1 MRQSHRYHRDM
12 RVLMILAMALIGC
25 WPLAARLGAADD
37 TAPTTIPAAP
47 AEAAPTGEAPAPK
60 PGPATVAYI
69 PIDSAID
76 SHQERYFRRALGE
89 AKAAGVT
96 TVVVHLNTD
105 GGTVDAGRKMMAL
118 ALETK
123 GHPRMIAFVDNRC
136 YSAGS
141 LIAYG
146 HDEILLTPGATIGDI
161 GVIFIGADGKMEYAP
176 EKQESVVRTL
186 LRSAAQAKGWNEAKL
201 LKMTARNQELYRFDL
216 HGKQDFVIEDN
227 LPAWLNKHPDVDP
240 GSKIVILGKDRL
252 RSYTAREAVE
262 DGMATALVDDLD
274 GAYKRL
280 GVKRS
285 EVLDLSP
292 TRVEEISW
300 QLAALAPILA
310 SLAALCVFLEF
321 KSQGIGIWTAL
332 AVMFGAA
339 FFVCQFYQ
347 DLASYI
353 EPILVVVGILCIVI
367 ELFVF
372 PTMGWLAV
380 LGVMISLSGLVLAF
394 MPDTQQFHPSVDGW
408 GHDLGSAIQ
417 QSVLAMAVITVGAV
431 VIIAT
436 FPNSRAMRA
445 MAATAEITGTSA
457 NASELAGSLVGKRAL
472 ARTPLSPSG
481 SITVDGRDLTA
492 TTEHGEFLQVGA
504 EVQVVGMR
512 YGGAVVRAIPAADG
526 GARA

>member
-1 MRQSHRYHRDM
+1 M
-12 RVLMILAMALIGC
+12 RVLTILAMALLC
-25 WPLAARLGAADD
+25 WYPASSALRASDQP
-37 TAPTTIPAAP
+37 APASAP
-47 AEAAPTGEAPAPK
+47 AEAAPSATASAPS
-60 PGPATVAYI
+60 PGQDQARKVAYI

-76 SHQERYFRRALGE
+76 ATQERYFRRALAD
-89 AKAAGVT
+89 AKAADIE

-118 ALETK
+118 ALEAK

-201 LKMTARNQELYRFDL
+201 LKMTARNQELYRFDV
-216 HGKQDFVIEDN
+216 HGKQEFVIEDN
-227 LPAWLNKHPDVDP
+227 LPAWLNEHPDVDP
-240 GSKIVILGKDRL
+240 SAKIVILGKDRL

-274 GAYKRL
+274 GVYKRL
-280 GVKRS
+280 GVQRS
-285 EVLDLSP
+285 AVLDLSP
-292 TRVEEISW
+292 TRVETISW

-332 AVMFGAA
+332 AVIFGAA

-347 DLASYI
+347 ELSSYL
-353 EPILVVVGILCIVI
+353 EPILVVIGILCIVV
-367 ELFVF
+367 ELFIF

-380 LGVMISLSGLVLAF
+380 VGVVLAMSGLVLAF
-394 MPDTQQFHPSVDGW
+394 MPDAEQFHPDVDGW

-436 FPNSRAMRA
+436 FPKSRAMRA
-445 MAATAEITGTSA
+445 MAATAEISGTSA
-457 NASELAGSLVGKRAL
+457 TEAESANSLVGRRAL

-492 TTEHGEFLQVGA
+492 TTEHGEFLPVGS
-504 EVQVVGMR
+504 EVEVVGMR
-512 YGGAVVRAIPAADG
+512 YGGAVVRAIAAT
-526 GARA
+526 GARALA